1 MRADDFVTGDSARG
15 AGQSSLVGTET
26 TNAVNTG
33 LVGSAT
39 AIAKNMVIGGTELGD
54 VDKMYQTGKSAIKG
68 SVGAARV
75 GSDLVKDT
83 VDTAKTT
90 AKAFKAG
97 LNGEDIDLSGTKSR
111 SGSNLAKGTKKAA
124 KEGFR
129 AAKRAAIKDSE
140 LEDVD
145 NLYQEAKGLSK
156 AAVSSTKGAVSNTRK
171 SWKMLKRST
180 ARIKALSRKRFTAGA
195 GNKFNQQM
203 YRYMRSAAYQSVSTG
218 GGIINTAKNVLSY
231 AYWSVRM
238 AANGIGAILG
248 ALFGAI
254 GVLIIPVI
262 IIIAVIC
269 TISGGSKGENAS
281 VGSLTGDEATIAQY
295 LIDKGVDRTHIAA
308 IMGNMFQESGCHPTA
323 LNSSSGAYG
332 ICQWLGGRKTGL
344 ENLAKKKGKDM
355 SDLSVQLDWFWEEFA
370 ESCSGWNKAK
380 YKVFCAQSD
389 LKQCVYLFRSQFER
403 CGESEAADAN
413 RLAQAQRIYDA
424 LGTSNGTN
432 GIDGNGQDLKKAT
445 RRQKDVVNA
454 ANTTKSPGQGWCAAW
469 VTNVFQSAGIGYF
482 GGNACDMC
490 RAYCTSTNV
499 RDLKSSL
506 TCHILEQAMR
516 VVFMGMSESI
526 SAIIR
531 SSATRGLLPSRAF
544 KNLSVFMERVLD
556 VNGDGSAASI
566 YLNKRKG
573 IKACETSGF

>member
-1 MRADDFVTGDSARG
+1 MLSQIMTKISGGVTFLGG
-15 AGQSSLVGTET
+15 VLIVFGLVNLGMTSSLVGTET

-238 AANGIGAILG
+238 LRVNDR
-248 ALFGAI
+248 
-254 GVLIIPVI
+254 VKVI
-262 IIIAVIC
+262 QP
-269 TISGGSKGENAS
+269 ND
-281 VGSLTGDEATIAQY
+281 GSLGGDGFTVIA
-295 LIDKGVDRTHIAA
+295 DSVRIAA
-308 IMGNMFQESGCHPTA
+308 LDGNFSSGSGSSDGYSTVTLEVTPEQAGKIRTAGGLTLTLPSSADTTESG
-323 LNSSSGAYG
+323 
-332 ICQWLGGRKTGL
+332 
-344 ENLAKKKGKDM
+344 E
-355 SDLSVQLDWFWEEFA
+355 
-370 ESCSGWNKAK
+370 
-380 YKVFCAQSD
+380 
-389 LKQCVYLFRSQFER
+389 
-403 CGESEAADAN
+403 
-413 RLAQAQRIYDA
+413 
-424 LGTSNGTN
+424 
-432 GIDGNGQDLKKAT
+432 
-445 RRQKDVVNA
+445 
-454 ANTTKSPGQGWCAAW
+454 
-469 VTNVFQSAGIGYF
+469 
-482 GGNACDMC
+482 
-490 RAYCTSTNV
+490 
-499 RDLKSSL
+499 
-506 TCHILEQAMR
+506 
-516 VVFMGMSESI
+516 
-526 SAIIR
+526 
-531 SSATRGLLPSRAF
+531 
-544 KNLSVFMERVLD
+544 
-556 VNGDGSAASI
+556 
-566 YLNKRKG
+566 
-573 IKACETSGF
+573 

>member
-111 SGSNLAKGTKKAA
+111 SGSNLAKGTKKAV

-218 GGIINTAKNVLSY
+218 GGIISTVKNAMSVIYWDIRLALS
-231 AYWSVRM
+231 S
-238 AANGIGAILG
+238 ISS
-248 ALFGAI
+248 AI
-254 GVLIIPVI
+254 GLFLGFLGILPLLLVVFVPIFFLIFG
-262 IIIAVIC
+262 
-269 TISGGSKGENAS
+269 TISGTKATT

-308 IMGNMFQESGCHPTA
+308 IMGNMFQESGCRPTA
-323 LNSSSGAYG
+323 INPSSGAYG

-344 ENLAKKKGKDM
+344 ENLAKQKGKDM
-355 SDLSVQLDWFWEEFA
+355 SDLSVQLDWFWDEFA

-454 ANTTKSPGQGWCAAW
+454 ANTTTSPGQGWCAAW
-469 VTNVFQSAGIGYF
+469 VTNVFQNAGIGYF

-499 RDLKSSL
+499 RDLKVGMIIADVSHPGTGDAGRLYGHVGIYIGDNKVISNEGPITIKSL
-506 TCHILEQAMR
+506 QEFVGFYGKGTGCKWGWLGG
-516 VVFMGMSESI
+516 VD
-526 SAIIR
+526 
-531 SSATRGLLPSRAF
+531 
-544 KNLSVFMERVLD
+544 LS
-556 VNGDGSAASI
+556 
-566 YLNKRKG
+566 K
-573 IKACETSGF
+573 